1 MTEDRVP
8 RTEDRGP
15 RTAYGEVTR
24 SARLAVL
31 GPRSSVLVALLL
43 LLAALPLAGQGTPDL
58 EASRRRLE
66 QIRQEREQLQRQQQ
80 RITGQVSDVGAALR
94 NLERQKDA
102 TTRLV
107 GEIERQIGGLGSQ
120 LERSAAEM
128 TLAQDNLADRKAVL
142 RRRLADIY
150 KRGPLYTFQVLLAA
164 ESFGDLLTR
173 YKYLYLTSRQDRALV
188 SDVERLTARVRS
200 QRDELLGIRSE
211 LDRRRGEREAEL
223 ERFAN
228 LADERQA
235 QLRTL
240 QRSSAQ
246 TQQRLTTLERDEA
259 RVNDLLASLE
269 RARRTAEANRAARPG
284 AAAPPVA
291 SGRNLSTADL
301 GKLEWPVD
309 GAILFE
315 FGRDT
320 LKSGAVVRNQGI
332 GIGAPVGTPVKAVEA
347 GTAVLVRRLSTYGL
361 SVFVQHGDGYYSL
374 YMQLQN
380 TSVTEGQQVTRG
392 QILGTVG
399 GANSD
404 HGPHLYFE
412 IRGAQ
417 QIALDPLVWLRRR
430 GR

>member
-1 MTEDRVP
+1 MIADRWSMIDNRAGRPLRRV
-8 RTEDRGP
+8 RSVRSIIDH
-15 RTAYGEVTR
+15 R
-24 SARLAVL
+24 SAIIAPLL
-31 GPRSSVLVALLL
+31 FALF
-43 LLAALPLAGQGTPDL
+43 ALPLVGQGTPDL

-80 RITGQVSDVGAALR
+80 RISGQVSDVGAALR
-94 NLERQKDA
+94 NIERQKDA

-107 GEIERQIGGLGSQ
+107 SEIERQIGGLGTE

-128 TLAQDNLADRKAVL
+128 TLAQDNLADRRAVL

-188 SDVERLTARVRS
+188 GDVERLTARVRS
-200 QRDELLGIRSE
+200 QRDELLGIRTE

-240 QRSSAQ
+240 QRSSQQ
-246 TQQRLTTLERDEA
+246 TQQKLTTLERDEA

-269 RARRTAEANRAARPG
+269 RARRTAEANRAARPA
-284 AAAPPVA
+284 AAAPVV

-309 GAILFE
+309 GDILFE

-332 GIGAPVGTPVKAVEA
+332 GIGAPVGTLVKAVEA

-374 YMQLQN
+374 YMQLQ
-380 TSVTEGQQVTRG
+380 SAAVTEGQQVTRG
-392 QILGTVG
+392 QALGSVG

-404 HGPHLYFE
+404 HGAHLYFE
-412 IRGAQ
+412 IRGDQ

-430 GR
+430 AR

>member
-1 MTEDRVP
+1 M
-8 RTEDRGP
+8 
-15 RTAYGEVTR
+15 
-24 SARLAVL
+24 
-31 GPRSSVLVALLL
+31 
-43 LLAALPLAGQGTPDL
+43 
-58 EASRRRLE
+58 
-66 QIRQEREQLQRQQQ
+66 
-80 RITGQVSDVGAALR
+80 SDVGAALR
-94 NLERQKDA
+94 NIERQRDA

-107 GEIERQIGGLGSQ
+107 GEIERQIGGLGSE

-164 ESFGDLLTR
+164 ETFSDLLTR

-188 SDVERLTARVRS
+188 SDVERLTASVRGK
-200 QRDELLGIRSE
+200 RDELLGIQTE
-211 LDRRRGEREAEL
+211 LDRRRSEREAEL

-228 LADERQA
+228 LADERQS
-235 QLRTL
+235 QLRNL
-240 QRSSAQ
+240 QRTSAQ

-269 RARRTAEANRAARPG
+269 RARRTAEANRTARPG
-284 AAAPPVA
+284 TATPPSA
-291 SGRNLSTADL
+291 GKTLSTADL
-301 GKLEWPVD
+301 GKLEWPVEGD
-309 GAILFE
+309 ILFE

-332 GIGAPVGTPVKAVEA
+332 GIGAPVGTSVKAVEA

-374 YMQLQN
+374 YMQLQSA
-380 TSVTEGQQVTRG
+380 SVTEGQQVTRG
-392 QILGTVG
+392 QAIGTVG

-412 IRGAQ
+412 IRGDQ

-430 GR
+430 SK

>member
-1 MTEDRVP
+1 MIDDRWSLIVRP
-8 RTEDRGP
+8 SRGEP
-15 RTAYGEVTR
+15 CARGRRVSIIGVWVLAFVLICATSL
-24 SARLAVL
+24 SAQAN
-31 GPRSSVLVALLL
+31 
-43 LLAALPLAGQGTPDL
+43 PDL
-58 EASRRRLE
+58 EASRRRLD

-80 RITGQVSDVGAALR
+80 RISGQVNDVGAALR
-94 NLERQKDA
+94 NIERQRDA

-107 GEIERQIGGLGSQ
+107 SEIEKQIGGLGSQ

-188 SDVERLTARVRS
+188 GDVERLTRRVAG
-200 QRDELLGIRSE
+200 QRNELLGIRTE
-211 LDRRRGEREAEL
+211 LDRRRDEREAEL

-235 QLRTL
+235 QLKTL

-246 TQQRLTTLERDEA
+246 TAQRLTTLERDEA
-259 RVNDLLASLE
+259 RVNDLLATLE
-269 RARRTAEANRAARPG
+269 RTRRTAEANRAARPG
-284 AAAPPVA
+284 AVAPVP

-301 GKLEWPVD
+301 GKLDWPVD

-320 LKSGAVVRNQGI
+320 LKNGGVVRNQGI

-374 YMQLQN
+374 YMQLQSA
-380 TSVTEGQQVTRG
+380 SVTEGQQVTRG
-392 QILGTVG
+392 QVIGAVG

-404 HGPHLYFE
+404 RGPHLYFE
-412 IRGAQ
+412 IRGEQ
-417 QIALDPLVWLRRR
+417 QIALDPLVWLRRKR
-430 GR
+430 